1 DDASPPLP
9 FAAFGAIKDK
19 RESRTARRLVVSIF
33 NNKTNRQ
40 ETLHHPLHPR
50 ITPFR
55 RVCRAILNKKSG
67 ENAAEIINFT
77 IFEAITQFF

>member
-1 DDASPPLP
+1 MRLP
-9 FAAFGAIKDK
+9 FAVCRIRSNKRQTNPYGAKALPCQYLTIKQTGK
-19 RESRTARRLVVSIF
+19 
-33 NNKTNRQ
+33 

-55 RVCRAILNKKSG
+55 RACKATLNKKSG